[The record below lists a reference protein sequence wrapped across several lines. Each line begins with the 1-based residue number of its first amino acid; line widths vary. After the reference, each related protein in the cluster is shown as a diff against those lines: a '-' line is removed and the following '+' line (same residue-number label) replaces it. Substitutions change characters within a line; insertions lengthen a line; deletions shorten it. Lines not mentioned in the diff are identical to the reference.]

1 MAKQFTKEDAFN
13 VANNRITELE
23 AQVKQLQ
30 SENELL
36 KERVCCYEK
45 DLVGAVRLVDD
56 YLTLKQ
62 ENEKL
67 KNKLEL
73 AEKLL
78 RG

>member
-30 SENELL
+30 SDNM
-36 KERVCCYEK
+36 
-45 DLVGAVRLVDD
+45 DLIEQKRLSDNWVEF
-56 YLTLKQ
+56 YKQ